1 MNTIKKMTTAA
12 TLMMVLM
19 VSTSFG
25 GVIVH
30 ATNENPQPCT
40 SAETSKSGIILSDI
54 TGVIVHLT
62 GVIVHLTSG
71 GVIVHATKT
80 QPTVNCGVI
89 VH

>member
-1 MNTIKKMTTAA
+1 MRSFKKVITAA

-19 VSTSFG
+19 VGTSFG

-30 ATNENPQPCT
+30 SNENPQPC
-40 SAETSKSGIILSDI
+40 SAEISKGKGGIILSDVTGVIVHI

-62 GVIVHLTSG
+62 TGVIVHVSRTDTP
-71 GVIVHATKT
+71 VD
-80 QPTVNCGVI
+80 CGVI